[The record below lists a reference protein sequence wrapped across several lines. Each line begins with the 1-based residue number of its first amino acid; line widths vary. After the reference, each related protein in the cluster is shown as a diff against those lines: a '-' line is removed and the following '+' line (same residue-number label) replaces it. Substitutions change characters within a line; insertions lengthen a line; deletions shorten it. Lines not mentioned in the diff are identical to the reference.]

1 MISKNFVY
9 DSGYIS
15 VDDVH
20 EIYYEQYGNPNGKP
34 ILFLHGGPGSGC
46 SIFQRKFFDEKTH
59 RVVFIDQRGA
69 GKSKPYSETNK
80 NTTNDLLN
88 DIEKIRLI
96 LKIEKWIIFGGSW
109 GSTLGILYG
118 INFPQHCLGFVLR
131 GIFLG
136 TLSEI
141 NWFLYGMKKFFPESY
156 SKFIHDIPMTERN
169 NILGWYYDRLHSKDR
184 EKAYRAASKWSE
196 YESSCSTLKYE
207 DRSNSSYDSLAIA
220 KIESHY
226 FINQCFLE
234 DNFILKNIKNIKN
247 IPSIIIQ
254 GRHDVICPPFNALKL
269 LLVWDKSKIYI
280 VEDGSHSAFE
290 KEMFNKIIKSLEEI
304 YIG

>member
-46 SIFQRKFFDEKTH
+46 SIFQRKFFDEKIH
-59 RVVFIDQRGA
+59 RVIFIDQRGS
-69 GKSKPYSETNK
+69 GKSKPYSETTK
-80 NTTNDLLN
+80 NTTKDLLN
-88 DIEKIRLI
+88 DIEKIRIL
-96 LKIEKWIIFGGSW
+96 LKIEKWLIFGGSW
-109 GSTLGILYG
+109 GSTLAILYG
-118 INFPQHCLGFVLR
+118 INFPQNCLGFVLR

-136 TLSEI
+136 TLDEI
-141 NWFLYGMKKFFPESY
+141 NWFLYGMEKFFPESY
-156 SKFIHDIPMTERN
+156 YKFINDVPISERN
-169 NILGWYYDRLHSKDR
+169 NILGWYHKMLHSKNK
-184 EKAYRAASKWSE
+184 EKAYKVAAKWSQ
-196 YESSCSTLKYE
+196 YEISCSTLKYE

-226 FINQCFLE
+226 FINNCFIK
-234 DNFILKNIKNIKN
+234 DNFIIENIKNIEN

-269 LLVWDKSKIYI
+269 SNVWESSKIYI

-290 KEMFNKIIKSLEEI
+290 KEMFSKIRKSLEEI
-304 YIG
+304 Y